1 MELKKD
7 SCCCGATK
15 SNPCACMYEGIM
27 SCSAKTP
34 MCACY
39 KELAAKKGAEIM
51 MKRLKNSNKSIR
63 DKSYNGFEAESFS
76 ADEVILTARLWENDP
91 IEKQWLID
99 DEDDVTSIL
108 I

>member
-7 SCCCGATK
+7 TCCCGATK
-15 SNPCACMYEGIM
+15 SKPCACMYEGIM
-27 SCSAKTP
+27 SCSAKAP

-63 DKSYNGFEAESFS
+63 DKSYNGFDAESFE
-76 ADEVILTARLWENDP
+76 AEGGVLPKAFNWGDTGL
-91 IEKQWLID
+91 EKHFLYALFQPKR
-99 DEDDVTSIL
+99 
-108 I
+108 